1 MITEFECAI
10 RFCQDP
16 DWYISSINEIFF
28 YAFSFKK
35 KLRIFNEKKSF
46 QKEKEN

>member
-10 RFCQDP
+10 CFCQDP
-16 DWYISSINEIFF
+16 DWYSSSINEIFF

-35 KLRIFNEKKSF
+35 LRIFNEKKSF
-46 QKEKEN
+46 QEEKEN